1 MKARRGWGGG
11 EWVRWGGWRG
21 VGVELAGEVRVGGRN
36 IIAKDPSQ
44 RAVQSAWR

>member
-1 MKARRGWGGG
+1 M
-11 EWVRWGGWRG
+11 
-21 VGVELAGEVRVGGRN
+21 GVELAGEVRVDWRN